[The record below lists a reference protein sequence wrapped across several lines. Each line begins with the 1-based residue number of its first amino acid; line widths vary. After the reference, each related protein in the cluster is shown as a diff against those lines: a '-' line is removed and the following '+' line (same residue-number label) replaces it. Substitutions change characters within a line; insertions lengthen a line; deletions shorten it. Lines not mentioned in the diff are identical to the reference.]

1 MDSLL
6 ADWLTSRGL
15 SVGDGDPPRLAL
27 LIEFAAECPQAPSTL
42 RRSLAGWLP
51 STVATGWRPPPWLT
65 GSGTVRQAR
74 DQVIGLFAGA
84 GMTRAQISELTTDDV
99 VLVGAS
105 WRVGPLLLEAITD
118 PATCSCCVVARW
130 AAVLDGYAGA
140 HSPVDAELG
149 LRRIDLP
156 DQHACRFAGALT
168 QWNRRRAPLLVGIDR
183 RGYLA
188 DDALGTRSVTAAISS
203 TRRHDRGVM
212 VVPATRRDP
221 PPQGVRRIP
230 TDIGV
235 WLDRL
240 ELAVQVALERSEH
253 VLAGDELEISRS
265 ECTGEAANAQRRG
278 GRDRLR
284 PQQSESKNQWES
296 CAPPL
301 RPGPLR

>member
-105 WRVGPLLLEAITD
+105 WRVGPLLLEATTD
-118 PATCSCCVVARW
+118 PATCSCCAVARW
-130 AAVLDGYAGA
+130 AAVLDGYAETR
-140 HSPVDAELG
+140 SPDDAVLA
-149 LRRIDLP
+149 LRQIDLP
-156 DQHACRFAGALT
+156 GQHACQFVAALAE
-168 QWNRRRAPLLVGIDR
+168 WDRRRAPLLVGIDR
-183 RGYLA
+183 RGYLS
-188 DDALGTRSVTAAISS
+188 DGALSTRSVTAAISQ
-203 TRRHDRGVM
+203 GL
-212 VVPATRRDP
+212 RRDGWVRTASATKRDLP
-221 PPQGVRRIP
+221 APGVRRVP
-230 TDIGV
+230 SDIGV

-240 ELAVQVALERSEH
+240 EEAVQVALERSEH
-253 VLAGDELEISRS
+253 VL
-265 ECTGEAANAQRRG
+265 TGG
-278 GRDRLR
+278 
-284 PQQSESKNQWES
+284 
-296 CAPPL
+296 
-301 RPGPLR
+301 